1 MKEQFL
7 QYWQSRSARDRQVI
21 AAISALVLVAVL
33 YAYLWLPM
41 NEARARLRA
50 ELPKLRGGAEQM
62 ELQAREV
69 QQLKAMPAPVA
80 SGAAQDVI
88 VKAAERAGM
97 KGDLTQVTSLSTE
110 RIQITLNAVSFD
122 RWIDWSR
129 ALAGESALRIESAQV
144 SATGDPGMVKVQAV
158 LALPAK

>member
-1 MKEQFL
+1 MKEQLL
-7 QYWQSRSARDRQVI
+7 QYWRSRSARDRQIIATI
-21 AAISALVLVAVL
+21 AAVVIVALL

-50 ELPKLRGGAEQM
+50 ELPKLRSAAEQM
-62 ELQAREV
+62 ELQAREI
-69 QQLKAMPAPVA
+69 QQLKAMPVPVA

-88 VKAAERAGM
+88 VRAAERAGM

-110 RIQITLNAVSFD
+110 RIQVTLNAVSFD

-129 ALAGESALRIESAQV
+129 ALASESALRIESAQV
-144 SATGDPGMVKVQAV
+144 SASGEPGMVKVQAV